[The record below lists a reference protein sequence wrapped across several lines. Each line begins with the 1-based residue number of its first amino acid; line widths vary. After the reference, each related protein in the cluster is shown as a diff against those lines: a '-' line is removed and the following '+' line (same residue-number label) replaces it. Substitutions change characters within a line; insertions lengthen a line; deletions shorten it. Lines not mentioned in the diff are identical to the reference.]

1 MTQLALQ
8 SSSRPSSF
16 PTSIPTAI
24 PTSHPSQALPRVVRV
39 TLSTVT
45 KTSIQLSVSL
55 AAESGIVYGGIF
67 TTPQTS
73 SKVVAVVIRQSRS
86 NILRGVN
93 HTSLLF
99 SSLTPATSYY
109 VYLVTVAGDG
119 SRVSTPDEV
128 MSSAVVVTTAC
139 CRVIEVA
146 AVSGVVAGSGEVVV
160 SAAQTVTHFLSIR
173 VRDKAVTSPSLF
185 LRLYAVQGSNNESLS
200 EVIRPSV
207 IDLSSS
213 ASSDLSASLSALSA
227 GTYYIRANLTGSDA
241 GRYEVQY
248 IANTTSSSSWTGLEF
263 RVVGSQ
269 LPAPSLVSAIFSND
283 GTALTVSFSSDTN
296 QPSPVTS
303 ASTTSFSC
311 DNVLDFPCATSSTC
325 RWTDRRS
332 LVATVKSADYCASA
346 GDVLRLSET
355 VTLKAACDD
364 SCADYSSWPSTNTS
378 TSAVV
383 ISSGSG
389 GSGPQVILSLP
400 SQLGQCSALAL
411 DVTASTGSAG
421 RSWKKSSVNV
431 TATNTATSNTT
442 STDSLE
448 ALQSYVS
455 STSFDITRSPPPSIP
470 SHLLSPDVIY
480 SFNVTLCNFLQ
491 RCGQAVRSVAVVGK
505 EVPVVKIL
513 GASELSMTRSQ
524 SLSLTS
530 SVSLASCSSSSTSL
544 TPPKRVSYVWTVQK
558 MTSSSLQV
566 VTVTSVSRDPSRFVL
581 PSFSFQGSSLYRI
594 LLNATTSTS
603 TASAAV
609 TVSVG
614 EGKVVAVVQGGVV
627 GGVKGVR
634 VGGVVTLDASK
645 SYDEDQQGALT
656 WQWGCVQLSP
666 SVNGSCDVIFSPLTS
681 SQWSSSVLSV
691 RVSEVAEGY
700 LARLSVDV
708 SVVSDSGKKRQGS
721 ASVRVMTLPAM
732 SPTIT
737 LTSNAAFQ
745 GVQGGAIM
753 NAGQSLLVTA
763 AVSLPASSSSSSST
777 TSFNAT
783 WSLQT
788 SDSSSTASDV
798 NLNAVSL
805 TPVTQILST
814 TSSTVKVYLSL
825 PGNVL
830 ASGLSYSFS

>member
-1 MTQLALQ
+1 M
-8 SSSRPSSF
+8 S
-16 PTSIPTAI
+16 
-24 PTSHPSQALPRVVRV
+24 
-39 TLSTVT
+39 STVT
-45 KTSIQLSVSL
+45 KTSIQLSISL
-55 AAESGIVYGGIF
+55 AADSGVIYGGIF

-73 SKVVAVVIRQSRS
+73 SKVVAAVTRQSNS
-86 NILRGVN
+86 NVLKGVN

-99 SSLTPATSYY
+99 SSLAPATSYY
-109 VYLVTVAGDG
+109 VYLVAGAGDG

-185 LRLYAVQGSNNESLS
+185 LRLYAVRGSNNESLS
-200 EVIRPSV
+200 DVIRPSV

-213 ASSDLSASLSALSA
+213 ASSDVSASLSALSA
-227 GTYYIRANLTGSDA
+227 GTYYVRTDLTGTDA
-241 GRYEVQY
+241 GRYEVRY
-248 IANTTSSSSWTGLEF
+248 IANTTSSSSWTGLGF

-296 QPSPVTS
+296 QPSPVVSST
-303 ASTTSFSC
+303 STTSFSC

-325 RWTDRRS
+325 RWIDRRS
-332 LVATVKSADYCASA
+332 LVATVKSADYCASP

-355 VTLKAACDD
+355 VTLKAACDG
-364 SCADYSSWPSTNTS
+364 SCADYSSWPSTNTT

-400 SQLGQCSALAL
+400 SQLGQCSALAF

-470 SHLLSPDVIY
+470 PHLLSPHVIY
-480 SFNVTLCNFLQ
+480 SFNVTLCNFLK
-491 RCGQAVRSVAVVGK
+491 RCDQKVGSVAVVSK

-530 SVSLASCSSSSTSL
+530 SVSIASCSSSSTSL

-581 PSFSFQGSSLYRI
+581 PSFSFQGTSLYRI

-614 EGKVVAVVQGGVV
+614 DGKVVAVVQGGA
-627 GGVKGVR
+627 GRGVKGVR

-700 LARLSVDV
+700 LIRLSVDV

-721 ASVRVMTLPAM
+721 ASVRVITLPAT

-763 AVSLPASSSSSSST
+763 DVSLPASSS
-777 TSFNAT
+777 SFNAT

-788 SDSSSTASDV
+788 SESASGV

-805 TPVTQILST
+805 TPVTQILSA

-830 ASGLSYSFS
+830 ASGLSYSFYLTLTPSPSSSSDE